1 MKKACLYILILFTLT
16 SCTRTY
22 YIVRHAEKAA
32 PDASMSSDVPLS
44 EAGRERSL
52 ALQRQ
57 LQDEKISAIYSTNYI
72 RTKNT
77 AEPLSAAI
85 GVPIGIYGPMPDSA
99 FLRKLRDASG
109 NVLIVGHS
117 NTVDDVVN
125 LLTGEKTYT
134 DLPDSVYNHL
144 YVVKMNR
151 KGKVVKTQQKTYGK

>member
-32 PDASMSSDVPLS
+32 PDASMSTDVPLS

-85 GVPIGIYGPMPDSA
+85 GVPVGIYGPMPDSA
-99 FLRKLRDASG
+99 FLR
-109 NVLIVGHS
+109 
-117 NTVDDVVN
+117 
-125 LLTGEKTYT
+125 
-134 DLPDSVYNHL
+134 
-144 YVVKMNR
+144 
-151 KGKVVKTQQKTYGK
+151 